1 MPDLKMP
8 NVNKVTLAARLT
20 RDPEMKHTNS
30 GHSICSLGLAS
41 SRKYKTAGGEQRE
54 ETLFINCKVWAK
66 SGEWCAEHLKK
77 GYPVYVEARL
87 TMNEWTNAGGE
98 TKRIIELN
106 ADNVQALT
114 WENSNG
120 NNLAG
125 GGERPV
131 AAIQQSNE
139 PAYDDDDMPF

>member
-1 MPDLKMP
+1 MPDLKFP
-8 NVNKVTLAARLT
+8 SINKVTISARLT
-20 RDPEMKHTNS
+20 RDPEMKHTAS
-30 GHSICSLGLAS
+30 GHSICSMGLAS
-41 SRKYKTAGGEQRE
+41 SRKYNTASGEPRE

-87 TMNEWTNAGGE
+87 CMNEWTTAEGE

-114 WENSNG
+114 WENTNG

-131 AAIQQSNE
+131 AAIRQTNE
-139 PAYDDDDMPF
+139 PEGGDDLPF